1 MPDGNKLGERLR
13 ELRKKAGLTQ
23 EELAERVGV
32 HFISVSR
39 WENGVDV
46 PKTLKLKKLASA
58 LGVSEAE
65 LLNGPEEAAWKLE
78 VKILNDFEREEID
91 MTKGT
96 CVSDLELTRDGAAL
110 RLAGKY
116 EVFEDDGKFEGLISQ
131 LRAAREMV
139 IENGRRMM
147 ALNAATA

>member
-1 MPDGNKLGERLR
+1 MDRGNELAGRIR
-13 ELRKKAGLTQ
+13 ELRKKAGLSQ
-23 EELAERVGV
+23 ERLGQLVGV
-32 HFISVSR
+32 ALQTVFR
-39 WENGVDV
+39 WESGERA
-46 PKTLKLKKLASA
+46 PRAPEIRRLASA